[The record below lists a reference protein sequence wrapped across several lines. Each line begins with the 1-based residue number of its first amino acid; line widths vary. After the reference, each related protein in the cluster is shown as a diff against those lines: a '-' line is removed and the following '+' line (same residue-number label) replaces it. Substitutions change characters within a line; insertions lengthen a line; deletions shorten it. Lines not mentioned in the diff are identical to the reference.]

1 MFKYLSRV
9 IKGWSAI
16 LSIIKIFIDL
26 EKHLKIMKNVTYVG
40 NCNDL
45 VDLDSLVNQVSLSKG
60 SARNGNQPYSPSMNL
75 SERLKKEFEKM
86 NNTWKKAGYLDLNN
100 FVYTIY
106 RPDTDFDNLYISK
119 ISESLNIT
127 PLNVWISSLTPG
139 CCVPYHTDL
148 EQNEDQWST
157 LGTLVRYTVFI
168 DEPKIGHIFLID
180 KDCFHMIERGSIF
193 KWNNWKEYHIGM
205 NCGLERKYM
214 LHIVGVANETLQ
226 GVIGI

>member
-1 MFKYLSRV
+1 
-9 IKGWSAI
+9 
-16 LSIIKIFIDL
+16 
-26 EKHLKIMKNVTYVG
+26 MKNVTYVG

-45 VDLDSLVNQVSLSKG
+45 VDLDSLINQVSLSKG

-86 NNTWKKAGYLDLNN
+86 NSTWKKAGYLDLNN

-106 RPDTDFDNLYISK
+106 RPDTDFDNLHISK

-180 KDCFHMIERGSIF
+180 EDCFHMTERGSIF

-226 GVIGI
+226 GVIKI